1 MLDVKLTL
9 FIATLVMAAALGLV
23 LGSIFY
29 VAVRR
34 RRKTPAEN
42 TSEMGF
48 VVTTFHELVAKLKE
62 KEKELQSLRERAEE
76 RAGTVETYNEN
87 ILQSVPSGVISMDES
102 WKVVKAN
109 SAAESILG
117 LEPGTAQG
125 RDFREIFP
133 DEKMH
138 RPDRRGESQYIAS
151 SGRRLW
157 LGYSLSPLYDAAGA
171 SIGRLFVFTDLTGF
185 KALEG
190 QAELRQRLSSLGE
203 MSAGIAHELKNSMG
217 VISGYMKLLE
227 KKADVFIR
235 PTVDAITSEV
245 EVMDRIITDFQG
257 FTRSRE
263 LNIAEVKLRELI
275 DAAAHSVTAQKED
288 VGIDVN
294 IPPELS
300 VEGDDVLLRQ
310 AFANLIQNAAEA
322 MGDGGRVLIGSE
334 TSGDRVTVSVSDT
347 GHGVGEDVREKIF
360 LPFFTTKEKGT
371 GLGLAIA
378 HRTVVD
384 HSGDIEINSGES
396 GTTVRVTLPLKHE
409 SET

>member
-1 MLDVKLTL
+1 MDVKLTF

-34 RRKTPAEN
+34 RRKTPAED
-42 TSEMGF
+42 TSEVGF
-48 VVTTFHELVAKLKE
+48 VVSTFHELVAKLKE
-62 KEKELQSLRERAEE
+62 KEKELQSLREQAEE

-109 SAAESILG
+109 SAAERILG
-117 LEPGTAQG
+117 LEPGAVQG

-157 LGYSLSPLYDAAGA
+157 LGFSLSPLYDAAGA
-171 SIGRLFVFTDLTGF
+171 SIGQLFVFTDLTGF
-185 KALEG
+185 KALEE
-190 QAELRQRLSSLGE
+190 QAELRHRLSSLGE

-217 VISGYMKLLE
+217 VVTGYMKLLE
-227 KKADVFIR
+227 KKADISIR
-235 PTVDAITSEV
+235 PTVDAVTSEV

-263 LNIAEVKLRELI
+263 LNIAEIKLHELI
-275 DAAAHSVTAQKED
+275 DAAAHSVTAQRED
-288 VGIDVN
+288 VRIEVN

-322 MGDGGRVLIGSE
+322 MGEGGKVLIGSE
-334 TSGDRVTVSVSDT
+334 TSGDRVTVTVSDT
-347 GHGVGEDVREKIF
+347 GHGVGEDIHEKIF

-396 GTTVRVTLPLKHE
+396 GTTVRVTLPLKHK